1 VAGAFLLNFIRFLLI
16 GIQLVILARVLLS
29 WVDPQGRSPFAAFII
44 QTTEPI
50 LGPVRKL
57 LPRTGM
63 FDLSPIVV
71 IIGIQ
76 LLMQVV
82 ARGM

>member
-1 VAGAFLLNFIRFLLI
+1 MAGAFLLNFIRFVLI

-63 FDLSPIVV
+63 FDLSPIIV
-71 IIGIQ
+71 ILVLTA
-76 LLMQVV
+76 LLR
-82 ARGM
+82 AIN

>member
-1 VAGAFLLNFIRFLLI
+1 MAGAFLLNFIRFLLI

-63 FDLSPIVV
+63 FDLSPIIV
-71 IIGIQ
+71 ILVLTAILRAIN
-76 LLMQVV
+76 
-82 ARGM
+82 

>member
-1 VAGAFLLNFIRFLLI
+1 VPGLFLLNFLRFMLI
-16 GIQLVILARVLLS
+16 GLELVILARIVLS
-29 WVDPQGRSPFAAFII
+29 WVDPAGRSPFAGFIM

-63 FDLSPIVV
+63 FDWSPLVV
-71 IIGIQ
+71 LLAIGAI
-76 LLMQVV
+76 LRAV
-82 ARGM
+82 G